1 MPLPITDPNHVL
13 WKFSV
18 KNPAG
23 GFEFNCKYCSKQ
35 YNDFKSKRC
44 FVSHIKHL
52 AKLESDDADNCPLV
66 SQDVQKGMQFTFEHH
81 IKPNI
86 EILLKNDALR
96 LKIRKVH
103 AASTSRTMSKLN
115 SYYALVDA
123 GLLKDALKL
132 NYDTDNL
139 NMETNKFWEYAVKTP
154 TGFMCKFCS
163 KEYSEFNRPSVLT
176 HIEHLAK
183 LECEDEDVQN
193 LLQQVSE
200 LDLNLEGMND
210 DNIDDDARLNMRN
223 RQAERELKLKAKF
236 DIHVAVLRSLH
247 RPIP

>member
-1 MPLPITDPNHVL
+1 M
-13 WKFSV
+13 
-18 KNPAG
+18 
-23 GFEFNCKYCSKQ
+23 CSI
-35 YNDFKSKRC
+35 
-44 FVSHIKHL
+44 SHIKHL
-52 AKLESDDADNCPLV
+52 AKLESNDAHNCHLAP
-66 SQDVQKGMQFTFEHH
+66 QDVQKGMQFTFEHH

-86 EILLKNDALR
+86 EFLLKNGALP
-96 LKIRKVH
+96 LEIRKVQ
-103 AASTSRTMSKLN
+103 AASTSRTMSKLD

-123 GLLKDALKL
+123 WLLKDALKL
-132 NYDTDNL
+132 NYDTDNQ

-163 KEYSEFNRPSVLT
+163 KEYFEFNRPSVLI

-183 LECEDEDVQN
+183 LECDGEDVQN
-193 LLQQVSE
+193 LRQQVSQ

-210 DNIDDDARLNMRN
+210 DNIDDDARLKMRN
-223 RQAERELKLKAKF
+223 MQAEQELKLKAKF